1 MGAWLAWAIVL
12 PVLCSVLYRL
22 KGGLWSGKKWGGE
35 LNHVGTVGLGIVTAI
50 AAGSADLIAAVMFIF
65 LFWLGEKPGVGAYM
79 GELINGLEPL
89 EYEKWQ
95 VGPLKNPWLA
105 VVARGLIW
113 VGVTAPIWWLIPDF
127 TVVFGLVPAMLLGAY
142 FGRKEGWEAIEWF
155 TGLFYG
161 LWLAYTLI

>member
-1 MGAWLAWAIVL
+1 
-12 PVLCSVLYRL
+12 
-22 KGGLWSGKKWGGE
+22 
-35 LNHVGTVGLGIVTAI
+35 
-50 AAGSADLIAAVMFIF
+50 
-65 LFWLGEKPGVGAYM
+65 M